1 MINIFVK
8 SIIIAVCFPIIRLT
22 CSVSPMTAVYCDHT
36 ASGKSLRFI
45 EDYIRDEVLPSY
57 ANTHTTST
65 NAALQTTSFR

>member
-1 MINIFVK
+1 MHFLHPRISK
-8 SIIIAVCFPIIRLT
+8 LT
-22 CSVSPMTAVYCDHT
+22 VSRSVPPAVYCDHT

-45 EDYIRDEVLPSY
+45 EDYIRDEVLPTY